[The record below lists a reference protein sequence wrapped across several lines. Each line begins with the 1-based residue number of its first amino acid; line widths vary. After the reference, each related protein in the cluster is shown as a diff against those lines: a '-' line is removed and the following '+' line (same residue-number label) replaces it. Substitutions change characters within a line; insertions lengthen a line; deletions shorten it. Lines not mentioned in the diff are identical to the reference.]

1 MTDIVTLEPS
11 VLGQQRR
18 SPLKIRRESDV
29 SLTSRVTY
37 LKEHLACQLAPIV
50 LQSGLSTLR
59 QLDFNQPKK

>member
-18 SPLKIRRESDV
+18 SPLEIKKELDV
-29 SLTSRVTY
+29 SLISRVTY

-50 LQSGLSTLR
+50 QQSGLSTLR
-59 QLDFNQPKK
+59 QLDFNQPMK